1 MTFVNMAAREIY
13 TKIVYYGP
21 GLSGKTTN
29 VRHIYERTAPACK
42 GKLVSL
48 QTESERT
55 LFFDFLPLDLG
66 RVNGFKLRFQL
77 YTVPGQIFYG
87 ATRKLVLKGF
97 DAVVFVADSQP
108 DRFEANVEAMED
120 LLENLVEQGHDS
132 ADVPLVLQYNKRDL
146 DEIVSVEE
154 LRAALNPR
162 GAPDFEAAASTGR
175 GVFETLKGVST
186 LALRRLPAA
195 MTRRPSATRR

>member
-66 RVNGFKLRFQL
+66 KVNGFKMRFQL

-97 DAVVFVADSQP
+97 DAIVFVADSQP
-108 DRFEANVEAMED
+108 ERLEANIEAMED
-120 LLENLVEQGHDS
+120 LHENLIEHGRDP
-132 ADVPLVLQYNKRDL
+132 AEVPVVVQYNKRDL
-146 DEIVSVEE
+146 DDVLSIAE

-162 GAPDFEAAASTGR
+162 GALDFEAAASTGR

-186 LALRRLPAA
+186 LALKRLSAEMPRR
-195 MTRRPSATRR
+195 TSSGVG

>member
-29 VRHIYERTAPACK
+29 LRYIYERTAPACK

-48 QTESERT
+48 QTETERT

-66 RVNGFKLRFQL
+66 KVNGFKVRFQL

-97 DAVVFVADSQP
+97 DAIVFVADSQQ
-108 DRFEANVEAMED
+108 DRLEANIESMED
-120 LLENLVEQGHDS
+120 LQANLIEHGRDP
-132 ADVPLVLQYNKRDL
+132 AEVPLVIQYNKRDL
-146 DEIVSVEE
+146 DNLVEVAE
-154 LRAALNPR
+154 LRAALNP
-162 GAPDFEAAASTGR
+162 GGVLDYEAAASAGV
-175 GVFETLKGVST
+175 GVFETLRGVST
-186 LALRRLPAA
+186 LALKRLSGE
-195 MTRRPSATRR
+195 MSGRSSARGR